1 TGLGWYRSKR
11 GLDLVSP
18 TSAFAPDWSPL
29 SSRSTAP
36 TSPPPA
42 TTLTTAPPC
51 SLRPILPPLP
61 RRSGGTEPDLSFG
74 AWILKQPL
82 SNLPTRIR
90 RPHLLRT
97 RLLRGIGSDSCG
109 LLPHD
114 KPAETPISS
123 SYGDLACKHL
133 NNMSENYGTSN
144 FADGTLVLPNA
155 RRSKAWKHFEPNLVF
170 VDGIRKA
177 VCLYC
182 GMKLTNT
189 QKSGISSLI
198 NHVSKSC
205 PKITA
210 EDRNFFIAS
219 LKKKQAVVGYSR
231 TSDIDMVQIFVCNI
245 YLCASEN
252 LQKLGQTGAGDYSLC
267 YLRFQFLELK
277 HLVIQVN
284 MLQPHKFKGVKR
296 L

>member
-1 TGLGWYRSKR
+1 
-11 GLDLVSP
+11 
-18 TSAFAPDWSPL
+18 
-29 SSRSTAP
+29 
-36 TSPPPA
+36 
-42 TTLTTAPPC
+42 
-51 SLRPILPPLP
+51 
-61 RRSGGTEPDLSFG
+61 
-74 AWILKQPL
+74 
-82 SNLPTRIR
+82 
-90 RPHLLRT
+90 
-97 RLLRGIGSDSCG
+97 
-109 LLPHD
+109 
-114 KPAETPISS
+114 
-123 SYGDLACKHL
+123 
-133 NNMSENYGTSN
+133 MSENYGTSN